1 MIKAA
6 DKWFPGY
13 LAWLGKRPRQPV
25 TDLVLTVCD
34 HFEPFHHTDKQG
46 ALARM
51 HHWQS
56 RLPEV
61 IAGQEDADGCLPR
74 HTFFYPIEQYDREII
89 DELEKLARITGNEV
103 EVHLHHQGE
112 TPEQLRDVVEEGLV
126 NLKKHGFLP
135 RDSHG
140 LHRFAFIHGN
150 WALDDANLDGRGCGV
165 RGELEL
171 LRRAGCY
178 ADLTMPSAPHPTQ
191 CRMVNQVYYAQS
203 HLHGRSHDCGMA
215 LSAEK
220 NTRRDDL
227 DHLLLIQGPLGI
239 DLGNRKW
246 GMIPRIENG
255 DLTNNNPPSV
265 RRAKVWLSLSPRVQ
279 GRAEWAF
286 VKLHTHGALE
296 RNQSVLLT
304 PQARQYH
311 QALRTYAHEAG
322 IRLHYASAREMTNI
336 LHAAE
341 DGNSGD
347 AGLWRD
353 YIYQR
358 PDFLSST

>member
-1 MIKAA
+1 MVKAA
-6 DKWFPGY
+6 DKWLPGY
-13 LAWLGKRPRQPV
+13 LAWLRERPRHPV

-34 HFEPFHHTDKQG
+34 HFEPFHHTDKHG

-51 HHWQS
+51 RRWQS
-56 RLPEV
+56 HLPEV
-61 IAGQEDADGCLPR
+61 IVGQEDADGCLPR
-74 HTFFYPIEQYDREII
+74 HTFFYPIEQYDRQII
-89 DELEKLARITGNEV
+89 EELEKLARLTYNEV
-103 EVHLHHQGE
+103 EVHLHHEGE
-112 TPEQLRDVVEEGLV
+112 TREQLLGVLEQGVQDF
-126 NLKKHGFLP
+126 KSHGFLA

-140 LHRFAFIHGN
+140 QHRFAFIHGN

-165 RGELEL
+165 REELEL

-191 CRMVNQVYYAQS
+191 CRRVNQVYYAQS
-203 HLHGRSHDCGMA
+203 APHGRSHDRGIA
-215 LSAEK
+215 LSTVQQTLREE
-220 NTRRDDL
+220 L

-246 GMIPRIENG
+246 GLIPRIENG

-265 RRAKVWLSLSPRVQ
+265 RRAKVWLSLAPRVQ
-279 GRAEWAF
+279 GCPGWAF

-304 PQARQYH
+304 PQARHYH
-311 QALRTYAHEAG
+311 ESLRAFAREAG

-341 DGNSGD
+341 DGKSGN

-353 YIYQR
+353 YIYKR
-358 PDFLSST
+358 PDFLATK